1 MNRAA
6 AAGDYLSPGSSFTI
20 VAKVPSRALS
30 FIAGEYLAIDGRHF
44 RLVVPYRADELCGRQ
59 DFPRLTGIRAGQSC
73 ARDLGTVLRR
83 LAPIKHS
90 TVAHDSDAAEPRILR
105 QIDLTLSASV
115 LALVRQDMR
124 RMRSPGI
131 KIASR
136 PMRPTHL
143 HRH

>member
-30 FIAGEYLAIDGRHF
+30 FIAGEYLAID
-44 RLVVPYRADELCGRQ
+44 PYRADELCGRQ

-105 QIDLTLSASV
+105 QIDLILSASV